1 MKTRKLRLLSFVLAV
16 AMMFA
21 VMPVSAFAAEITF
34 AYPYEG
40 QTLEYKIVGNETV
53 EVSKNQSI
61 KGSVKIP
68 ETVEYNGKPYTV
80 VAIGMQAF
88 LGDKQLTHVELPSTL
103 KVIGESAFSCCYKLG
118 DIVIPEGVTTI
129 KAYAFNM
136 VFGATSYEIPASV
149 TTIEGQAFA
158 NNAAKKI
165 EFEKGSSITTLPHA
179 LFSGNQYMEEVVL
192 PEKLTEIGSNVFQ
205 YCKAMQSISLPSTVQ
220 KIGSQAFINC
230 FALDSIKIPE
240 QVAEISNSAFEG
252 CSGLKTVYYD
262 GNNENLFDQVD
273 SIDQTKTTIKYPRH
287 VSFVMNGHG
296 TAPADQT
303 VYTGDKIKK
312 VAEPTA
318 EGYTFAGWYTDEGLT
333 QKFDVKN
340 DTISG
345 DGDTTLYAKWE
356 KIPDHQLTVTGGT
369 FTVKDKNVET
379 KTEGDTLMADIP
391 EGAEVTV
398 TFHKDAYA
406 DSNLTFDGWKIEG
419 LVDAENYTNK
429 EEFNFT
435 MPKNG
440 VTIAAQTKAAAPA
453 EDDSLDA
460 ATVVTGVVLGTG
472 TAILAYHI
480 GIEVY
485 AEQVLGKGV
494 AIPRTREEVALKAWE
509 LAGKPA
515 VTVAGNEAPDEDAQA
530 QQWVVDQGLMKDRK
544 DGKFHPDQR
553 MSKLKALR
561 TLDAAKK
568 LG

>member
-1 MKTRKLRLLSFVLAV
+1 MHTRNLRLLSFVLAV

-21 VMPVSAFAAEITF
+21 VMPVSAFAAETTAETKF
-34 AYPYEG
+34 KYEYMG
-40 QTLEYKIVGNETV
+40 QTLNYEVIDANKSFVKLAHNEDIKGDVIIPKTV
-53 EVSKNQSI
+53 EN
-61 KGSVKIP
+61 
-68 ETVEYNGKPYTV
+68 NGKYYTV
-80 VAIGMQAF
+80 VEIGSDAINNGGSRWNNTPTTIKM
-88 LGDKQLTHVELPSTL
+88 PSTIT
-103 KVIGESAFSCCYKLG
+103 KINSSAFNNNWSLTQIEIPASVE
-118 DIVIPEGVTTI
+118 DIVTCAFQYCGNVTKVTFEEGSKLKTIGGAAFSSCQQVKEFVVPEGVTTI
-129 KAYAFNM
+129 GVNAF
-136 VFGATSYEIPASV
+136 VGCD
-149 TTIEGQAFA
+149 
-158 NNAAKKI
+158 
-165 EFEKGSSITTLPHA
+165 A
-179 LFSGNQYMEEVVL
+179 LE
-192 PEKLTEIGSNVFQ
+192 
-205 YCKAMQSISLPSTVQ
+205 SLVIPSTVT
-220 KIGSQAFINC
+220 KIENGLVTDNGKVVIKYNGSD
-230 FALDSIKIPE
+230 DSVFKGKIPSTMKI
-240 QVAEISNSAFEG
+240 AHPHN
-252 CSGLKTVYYD
+252 
-262 GNNENLFDQVD
+262 
-273 SIDQTKTTIKYPRH
+273 

-296 TAPADQT
+296 TPLKNQT
-303 VYTGDKIKK
+303 VYTGYKIEK

-318 EGYTFAGWYTDEGLT
+318 EGYTFAGWYTDKGLT
-333 QKFDVKN
+333 KKFDVEN
-340 DTISG
+340 DTIS
-345 DGDTTLYAKWE
+345 GDTTLYAKWE

-398 TFHKDAYA
+398 TFSKDAYA

-419 LVDAENYTNK
+419 LVDAENDTNK
-429 EEFNFT
+429 EEFTFT

-440 VTIAAQTKAAAPA
+440 VTIAAQTKAAATA

-515 VTVAGNEAPDEDAQA
+515 VERNGEPLSEAAQA
-530 QQWVVDQGLMKDRK
+530 EKWAVESGLMQNV
-544 DGKFHPDQR
+544 DGSFNGSKK

>member
-21 VMPVSAFAAEITF
+21 VMPVSAFAAETTLTTF
-34 AYPYEG
+34 KYEYMG
-40 QTLEYKIVGNETV
+40 QTLNYEVIDPNKNFVKLAHNENIKGDVIIPKTV
-53 EVSKNQSI
+53 EN
-61 KGSVKIP
+61 
-68 ETVEYNGKPYTV
+68 NGKYYTV
-80 VAIGMQAF
+80 VEIGSDAINNGGERWNNAPTTIKM
-88 LGDKQLTHVELPSTL
+88 PSTITKINSSAFNNNWSLTQIEIPASVEDIGAWAFQWCGVVTKVTFEEGSKL
-103 KVIGESAFSCCYKLG
+103 KTIGQSAFSSCKQ
-118 DIVIPEGVTTI
+118 VKEFVVPEGVTTI
-129 KAYAFNM
+129 MADAF
-136 VFGATSYEIPASV
+136 G
-149 TTIEGQAFA
+149 GCD
-158 NNAAKKI
+158 
-165 EFEKGSSITTLPHA
+165 A
-179 LFSGNQYMEEVVL
+179 LE
-192 PEKLTEIGSNVFQ
+192 
-205 YCKAMQSISLPSTVQ
+205 SLVIPSTVTS
-220 KIGSQAFINC
+220 IGIVSGHGLVDDNGKVVIKYNGSD
-230 FALDSIKIPE
+230 DSVFEGKIPRTLK
-240 QVAEISNSAFEG
+240 VAHPHN
-252 CSGLKTVYYD
+252 
-262 GNNENLFDQVD
+262 
-273 SIDQTKTTIKYPRH
+273 

-296 TAPADQT
+296 TPLKNQT
-303 VYTGDKIKK
+303 VYTGCKIEK

-318 EGYTFAGWYTDEGLT
+318 TAEGYNFAGWYTDEGLT
-333 QKFDVKN
+333 QKFDVEN
-340 DTISG
+340 DTIP
-345 DGDTTLYAKWE
+345 GDTTLYAKWE

-369 FTVKDKNVET
+369 FTVKDENVET

-398 TFHKDAYA
+398 IFSKDAYA

-429 EEFNFT
+429 EEFTFT

-494 AIPRTREEVALKAWE
+494 VVPTLRGDVARKARE